1 MSGKPFTGLHEDQA
15 PFDGDYASP
24 PDYPTTAAAGFGE
37 EHGMRSATLTAEEQY
52 EMTNL
57 SPRMTGLPMVVWVSP
72 RGRAQHDVRIKVSTV
87 HGSRLVLDNMAVVA
101 LRPEPTLIAGR
112 LDTSDLALVQHWLRL
127 NEAALVDYW
136 DGSIDTGELLERLQR
151 A

>member
-1 MSGKPFTGLHEDQA
+1 MSAKPFEGLREDQA
-15 PFDGDYASP
+15 PFDGADSSFANHP
-24 PDYPTTAAAGFGE
+24 MTAPAGFAE
-37 EHGMRSATLTAEEQY
+37 EHGALRATLTAEEQY

-72 RGRAQHDVRIKVSTV
+72 RGRARHDVRIKVSVV
-87 HGSRLVLDNMAVVA
+87 HGSRLALDDMAVVA
-101 LRPEPTLIAGR
+101 LRPEPALIAGR
-112 LDTSDLALVQHWLRL
+112 LDGSDLALVQEWSRR

-136 DGSIDTGELLERLQR
+136 EGSIDTGELLERLRR

>member
-1 MSGKPFTGLHEDQA
+1 MSGKPFEGLREEQA
-15 PFDGDYASP
+15 PFDGDYASL
-24 PDYPTTAAAGFGE
+24 PDHPATVPAGFAE
-37 EHGMRSATLTAEEQY
+37 EDRMRSATLSAEEQY

-72 RGRAQHDVRIKVSTV
+72 RGRARHDVRIKVSAV
-87 HGSRLVLDNMAVVA
+87 HGSRLVLDDMAVVA
-101 LRPEPTLIAGR
+101 LRPEPALIAGR
-112 LDTSDLALVQHWLRL
+112 LDGSDLALVRDWLRL

-136 DGSIDTGELLERLQR
+136 EGSIDTGELLERLLR